1 MSKSDES
8 IIATPIQKFPSK
20 SHLQKI
26 IQYAKNLPTIT
37 TAAPV
42 TVYSPIHT
50 DPDPWRQT
58 ESQTDF
64 ELAVCSLDNLRN
76 YIVHQL
82 VDKLQMTV
90 TNALKTATYYV
101 ETLVNAEFDYI
112 TLRDTIINFAPSE
125 PNIEGEPEQT
135 VYSHLL
141 DHLRLLSFEKYPK
154 SLLDSNLDT
163 I

>member
-1 MSKSDES
+1 MLKSDES
-8 IIATPIQKFPSK
+8 VIATPIQQFPSR

-26 IQYAKNLPTIT
+26 IQYAKNLPTPTIT

-50 DPDPWRQT
+50 DPWCQT

-64 ELAVCSLDNLRN
+64 ELAVCSLDDLRN
-76 YIVHQL
+76 YIIHQL
-82 VDKLQMTV
+82 IDKLLMKV
-90 TNALKTATYYV
+90 KNALKTATYYV

-112 TLRDTIINFAPSE
+112 TLHDIIIHFKPLE
-125 PNIEGEPEQT
+125 PNIEGEPVQI

-141 DHLRLLSFEKYPK
+141 DRLHMLTF
-154 SLLDSNLDT
+154 
-163 I
+163 

>member
-1 MSKSDES
+1 MLKSDES

-26 IQYAKNLPTIT
+26 IQYAKNLPTPTIT

-50 DPDPWRQT
+50 DPWCQT

-64 ELAVCSLDNLRN
+64 ELAVCSLDDLRN

-90 TNALKTATYYV
+90 TNALKTAT
-101 ETLVNAEFDYI
+101 
-112 TLRDTIINFAPSE
+112 
-125 PNIEGEPEQT
+125 G
-135 VYSHLL
+135 
-141 DHLRLLSFEKYPK
+141 
-154 SLLDSNLDT
+154 
-163 I
+163 